1 MRDPALN
8 VSDAKMVW
16 ELPFKS
22 SVPPDT
28 VRLPKPKVPAAPA
41 PATRPPAAVVQ
52 PAPSGP
58 AVAPVAPPAT
68 APPTPAE
75 KAALKLE
82 ALIYSDV
89 PAQRMVFIN
98 GRRYSEGEM
107 VDGRLRVE
115 EIQEDGVALSDQ
127 GRRFML
133 RVAR

>member
-1 MRDPALN
+1 RHADRHPKLQAPA
-8 VSDAKMVW
+8 
-16 ELPFKS
+16 P
-22 SVPPDT
+22 
-28 VRLPKPKVPAAPA
+28 PA

-52 PAPSGP
+52 LAPSGV
-58 AVAPVAPPAT
+58 AAAPVAPPAT
-68 APPTPAE
+68 VPPTPAE

-98 GRRYSEGEM
+98 GRRYSAGEM
-107 VDGRLRVE
+107 VDARLRVE
-115 EIQEDGVALSDQ
+115 QSQEDGVALSDQ

>member
-1 MRDPALN
+1 
-8 VSDAKMVW
+8 V
-16 ELPFKS
+16 
-22 SVPPDT
+22 
-28 VRLPKPKVPAAPA
+28 
-41 PATRPPAAVVQ
+41 
-52 PAPSGP
+52 
-58 AVAPVAPPAT
+58 AVAPVAPPAA